1 MVYEY
6 DLTRTDDDKDNKVQP
21 IVSIEIPFGTIVGL
35 KVCIYTLPIASE
47 WRGQSCLYIFVDYYG
62 LINFKKNEN

>member
-1 MVYEY
+1 MYEY

-35 KVCIYTLPIASE
+35 KVCNILYQLLPNEVDSHA
-47 WRGQSCLYIFVDYYG
+47 YIFVDYYG
-62 LINFKKNEN
+62 LTKFKNEN

>member
-6 DLTRTDDDKDNKVQP
+6 DLTRTDDDKENKVQP

-35 KVCIYTLPIASE
+35 KVCTYTLTIATE
-47 WRGQSCLYIFVDYYG
+47 
-62 LINFKKNEN
+62 